1 MSAATVTPA
10 QRQSVRETF
19 KRPAWMR
26 TEILAGLVVSLALI
40 PEAIAFA
47 LIADVDPKVGLY
59 AAGIMAMS
67 IAFLGGRPAMISAA
81 TAATALVVAPI
92 VASHGV
98 QYLFATVI
106 LAGVLQIVL
115 GVIGVAKL
123 MKFIPQSVMTGFVN
137 ALAILIFVAQLPDL
151 IDVPWAVYPLFA
163 LGLGIIFLWPKVT
176 EVIPSALVAIVMVTL
191 IVIIFSIDVPTVA
204 DKGELPDELPFFIIP
219 DVPFTLETIEIIF
232 PAALAMAVVG
242 LLESLMTA
250 QLVDNITDT
259 PSNKTRESVGQGG
272 ANILAGFFGGMGG
285 CAMIGQTMI
294 NVKASGARTRIST
307 FLAGVFLLILVV
319 GLGDIVGLIPMAALV
334 AVMVYVSWATFDW
347 HSISPRTLSR
357 MPKSEITVMVVT
369 VVATV
374 VTNNLAVGVVLGVLV
389 AMVAFANRVAHFV
402 RVDRTVEET
411 DGRTIARYTV
421 EGELFFASSNDLYTM
436 FRYAEDPAHVVID
449 MHRSHM
455 WDASTVAAMDSVM
468 EKYRSYDKQVE
479 IIGLNQ
485 ASRRMRVRLTGLG
498 SGS

>member
-1 MSAATVTPA
+1 VGRMRMFTHMPQTTRGRACLTTNTLRQRCSMSAATVTPA

-59 AAGIMAMS
+59 AAGIMAIS
-67 IAFLGGRPAMISAA
+67 ISFLGGRPAMISAA

-98 QYLFATVI
+98 QCLFATVI
-106 LAGVLQIVL
+106 VAGRLQMVL
-115 GVIGVAKL
+115 GLFGVATP

-176 EVIPSALVAIVMVTL
+176 EVIPSALVAIVVVTL
-191 IVIIFSIDVPTVA
+191 IVVIFSIDVPAVA
-204 DKGELPDELPFFIIP
+204 DKGDLPDELPFFFIP
-219 DVPFTLETIEIIF
+219 DVPFTLETLEIIF

-259 PSNKTRESVGQGG
+259 PS
-272 ANILAGFFGGMGG
+272 
-285 CAMIGQTMI
+285 
-294 NVKASGARTRIST
+294 
-307 FLAGVFLLILVV
+307 
-319 GLGDIVGLIPMAALV
+319 
-334 AVMVYVSWATFDW
+334 
-347 HSISPRTLSR
+347 
-357 MPKSEITVMVVT
+357 
-369 VVATV
+369 
-374 VTNNLAVGVVLGVLV
+374 
-389 AMVAFANRVAHFV
+389 
-402 RVDRTVEET
+402 
-411 DGRTIARYTV
+411 
-421 EGELFFASSNDLYTM
+421 
-436 FRYAEDPAHVVID
+436 
-449 MHRSHM
+449 
-455 WDASTVAAMDSVM
+455 
-468 EKYRSYDKQVE
+468 
-479 IIGLNQ
+479 
-485 ASRRMRVRLTGLG
+485 
-498 SGS
+498 

>member
-1 MSAATVTPA
+1 MAAETVTPV

-19 KRPAWMR
+19 KRPAWLR

-47 LIADVDPKVGLY
+47 LIANVDPKVGLY

-98 QYLFATVI
+98 EYLFATVI

-123 MKFIPQSVMTGFVN
+123 MRFIPQSVMTGFVN
-137 ALAILIFVAQLPDL
+137 ALAILIFMSQLPDL
-151 IDVPWAVYPLFA
+151 TNVPWAVYALFA
-163 LGLGIIFLWPKVT
+163 LGLAIIFLWPKVT
-176 EVIPSALVAIVMVTL
+176 ETVPAALVSIVVVTL
-191 IVIIFSIDVPTVA
+191 IVVIFNIDVPTVS
-204 DKGELPDELPFFIIP
+204 DKGELPNELPFFIIP
-219 DVPFTLETIEIIF
+219 DVPFTLETLQVIF

-259 PSNKTRESVGQGG
+259 PSNKTRESMGQGG

-294 NVKASGARTRIST
+294 NVRVSGARTRIST
-307 FLAGVFLLILVV
+307 FVAGAFLLILAV
-319 GLGDIVGLIPMAALV
+319 GLGDIVGMVPMAALV
-334 AVMVYVSWATFDW
+334 AVMVYVAYATFEW
-347 HSISPRTLSR
+347 HSIAPRTLKN
-357 MPKSEITVMVVT
+357 MPKSETLVMLITVIPT
-369 VVATV
+369 VITG
-374 VTNNLAVGVVLGVLV
+374 NLAIGVGLGVLA
-389 AMVAFANRVAHFV
+389 AMIAFV
-402 RVDRTVEET
+402 RHVSHFATVSRSVNDDET
-411 DGRTIARYTV
+411 TATYLVKGQ
-421 EGELFFASSNDLYTM
+421 LFFASSHDLANQ
-436 FRYAEDPAHVVID
+436 FDYALDPEHIVID
-449 MHRSHM
+449 LREANV
-455 WDASTVAAMDSVM
+455 WDHSTGATLDAINERYTQRGKTV
-468 EKYRSYDKQVE
+468 EFLGLRGPFPFRQELPEPKQ
-479 IIGLNQ
+479 
-485 ASRRMRVRLTGLG
+485 
-498 SGS
+498 